1 MATAH
6 TACMSW
12 WPRSLSVQSSR
23 SVMSDSLKPR
33 GLQHARLPCPSPSPR
48 AFSNCMLEEFNVQ
61 QSMGLQRFGHDR
73 RLTHTHTHTQ
83 THHTHACT
91 HARTHT
97 RMRTHSHTT
106 HAHTDTHTTHTRAHT
121 HCSVWEPAPGGSF
134 LFVSEPVGPGL
145 VLQGLRLHLPG
156 QGLQVQSLQEDAQSG
171 VSQLL

>member
-1 MATAH
+1 
-6 TACMSW
+6 MSW

-83 THHTHACT
+83 THHTRMHTRTHTHTHAHT
-91 HARTHT
+91 QPHHARTH
-97 RMRTHSHTT
+97 RHTHH
-106 HAHTDTHTTHTRAHT
+106 THTRTHT
-121 HCSVWEPAPGGSF
+121 LQRLGTGAWRQLPFCQRACRAWPGAPGVETSPSRAGAAGSIPAGGR
-134 LFVSEPVGPGL
+134 PVWCL
-145 VLQGLRLHLPG
+145 SALMIIYW
-156 QGLQVQSLQEDAQSG
+156 SG
-171 VSQLL
+171 N